1 MRYWSVLLLLF
12 STQLLSAEFEKV
24 VISGYEKEVLSSSHL
39 RFFKKNKTSEVIHLQ
54 LDTYDSSKPWKE
66 NSFKK
71 DINEMFSK
79 RIKMYSIAGIT
90 QPTLLN
96 FEIVKIDKMINP
108 AMKLSGTYVLINKK
122 KVWFEEMNLYYK
134 KRFLQIKV
142 IDQNG
147 IVSPQIISSIISEI
161 KPTTLEVDNE

>member
-1 MRYWSVLLLLF
+1 MRYWPILLILF
-12 STQLLSAEFEKV
+12 STQLLSADFEKV
-24 VISGYEKEVLSSSHL
+24 VISGYEKEVLSSNHL
-39 RFFKKNKTSEVIHLQ
+39 RFFKKDKSSDVIHLQ

-66 NSFKK
+66 NSLKK

-79 RIKMYSIAGIT
+79 RKTMYSIAGIT

-96 FEIVKIDKMINP
+96 FELVNVDKMINP
-108 AMKLSGTYVLINKK
+108 ALKLSGSYVLINKK
-122 KVWFEEMNLYYK
+122 KIWFEEINLYYK
-134 KRFLQIKV
+134 KHFLQIKV

-147 IVSPQIISSIISEI
+147 LVSSKLISSIISEI